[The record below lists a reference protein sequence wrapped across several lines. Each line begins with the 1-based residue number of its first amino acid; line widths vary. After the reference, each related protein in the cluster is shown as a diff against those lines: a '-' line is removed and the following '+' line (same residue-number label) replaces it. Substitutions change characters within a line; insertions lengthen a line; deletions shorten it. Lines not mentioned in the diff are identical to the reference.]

1 MMARVETELERGNKA
16 AELLRNPIFSESF
29 EVLKDYYQDS
39 WQQTD
44 PNDVEA
50 RERIYVAINV
60 LADIRRHIESVMTT
74 GKMAS
79 EQIDATSVH

>member
-1 MMARVETELERGNKA
+1 MARVETELERGNKA

-50 RERIYVAINV
+50 R
-60 LADIRRHIESVMTT
+60 
-74 GKMAS
+74 
-79 EQIDATSVH
+79 

>member
-1 MMARVETELERGNKA
+1 MARVETELERGNKA

-29 EVLKDYYQDS
+29 EVLREHYQES

-44 PNDVEA
+44 PNDVES

-60 LADIRRHIESVMTT
+60 LGDIRRHIESVMTT
-74 GKMAS
+74 GKFAG
-79 EQIDATSVH
+79 EEIGATSVH